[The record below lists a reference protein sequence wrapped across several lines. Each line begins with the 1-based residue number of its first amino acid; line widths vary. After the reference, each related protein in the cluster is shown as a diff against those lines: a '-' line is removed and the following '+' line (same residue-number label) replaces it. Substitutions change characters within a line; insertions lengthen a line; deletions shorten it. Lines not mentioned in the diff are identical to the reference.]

1 MKPTF
6 ISRNRNEAKLSM
18 EFTGEEFESAVAAAY
33 KANKSKFMIDG
44 FRKGK
49 APRTLIEARFGEE
62 IFFEDAINQ
71 MFSQNYPNAL
81 EELALDA
88 IDKPSVEFSEIKKG
102 EGFTVTITVEVYP
115 DFEAKD
121 YAGVEIEKVDA
132 DVADGQIDDE
142 LSALQKRNARMI
154 IVDKQAE
161 EGNTVL
167 LDYEGY
173 VDGEKFDGGSAERY
187 MLKLG
192 SNTFIPGFEEQLTGV
207 SAGDEKEI
215 SVTFPEEYH
224 APELA
229 GKEALFKCKIHE
241 IKEEELPLLD
251 DDFAKDVSEYDTLE
265 ELKKETR
272 ERLEKAAAL
281 KAENQMKNAAIEVVY
296 NANEVDVPD
305 VMIDDETE
313 NMLGEFE
320 NRLRYQGVTLEQYLE
335 YINKDVADLKNELRV
350 EALKK
355 VKTRMLLTKIAEQEK
370 FEVTE
375 EEMEKEITTI
385 AGQYGMETDKVK
397 EIMGDRTAMVE
408 KDIKVIKAVDFIFSN
423 AVIK

>member
-1 MKPTF
+1 
-6 ISRNRNEAKLSM
+6 
-18 EFTGEEFESAVAAAY
+18 
-33 KANKSKFMIDG
+33 
-44 FRKGK
+44 
-49 APRTLIEARFGEE
+49 
-62 IFFEDAINQ
+62 
-71 MFSQNYPNAL
+71 
-81 EELALDA
+81 
-88 IDKPSVEFSEIKKG
+88 
-102 EGFTVTITVEVYP
+102 
-115 DFEAKD
+115 
-121 YAGVEIEKVDA
+121 
-132 DVADGQIDDE
+132 
-142 LSALQKRNARMI
+142 
-154 IVDKQAE
+154 
-161 EGNTVL
+161 
-167 LDYEGY
+167 
-173 VDGEKFDGGSAERY
+173 
-187 MLKLG
+187 
-192 SNTFIPGFEEQLTGV
+192 
-207 SAGDEKEI
+207 
-215 SVTFPEEYH
+215 
-224 APELA
+224 
-229 GKEALFKCKIHE
+229 
-241 IKEEELPLLD
+241 
-251 DDFAKDVSEYDTLE
+251 
-265 ELKKETR
+265 
-272 ERLEKAAAL
+272 
-281 KAENQMKNAAIEVVY
+281 VY